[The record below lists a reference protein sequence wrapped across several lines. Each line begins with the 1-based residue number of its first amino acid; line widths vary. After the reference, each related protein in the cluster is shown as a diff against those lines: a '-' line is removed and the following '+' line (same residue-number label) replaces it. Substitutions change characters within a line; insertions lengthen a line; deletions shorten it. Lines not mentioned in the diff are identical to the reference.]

1 MKTSVALYAQWKKTD
16 QKYTIQHFDEDS
28 NKKIHDDEYKD
39 AKFGDIIEGSS
50 CQLPIE
56 NFTFTK
62 ANTLSVDT
70 DNKKNIIKVY
80 YSKDENKDQIP
91 DKYQIKVMYKAV
103 NGTIDAVHENEPGNK
118 MFYVTLYKNGEY
130 ATVEDGGIG
139 HLSDDQIA
147 TATAARGYDQNSLKW
162 SPKTPTTKLDLNEDT
177 SFIAEFTKGSY
188 DYSIE
193 YYYDGVKGKT
203 DTKKAVFEEVITLN
217 PDVSVTYGGSP
228 YTLDEVKNNPLT
240 IDTDNKKNIIKV
252 Y

>member
-62 ANTLSVDT
+62 ANTLTVDT

-118 MFYVTLYKNGEY
+118 MFYVSLYKNGKY
-130 ATVEDGGIG
+130 ATVKDGGIG
-139 HLSDDQIA
+139 HLSDEQIA

-203 DTKKAVFEEVITLN
+203 DTKKAAFEEVITLD
-217 PDVSVTYGGSP
+217 PEVSVTYG
-228 YTLDEVKNNPLT
+228 EVRMLW
-240 IDTDNKKNIIKV
+240 IR
-252 Y
+252 